1 MGLSP
6 SARPRRPCSPPQP
19 LPVSLRGAGCAGRG
33 PAQAAAPRGTSCAGL
48 GQGNGVCPG
57 PGGPGDGQQDCGTK
71 ISSPGVPE
79 GSPSLLGEKADAVL
93 SPVPL
98 SPCPLWPQARC
109 CSPQGGALPC
119 PPQAGPQ
126 APRHGNQHNSCPA
139 VPWLGRAQG
148 ENGRGLHGRGCTAPQ
163 HTLSTPQPG
172 AHVQGTGSPWW
183 RQCWPAGAHQ
193 QVTGL
198 YTGSSLRR
206 LLGCCWLLQE
216 SGAQSREG
224 TQAGGHRTRTA
235 AAASTA
241 GGAEEPQG

>member
-1 MGLSP
+1 MS
-6 SARPRRPCSPPQP
+6 RPWRPW
-19 LPVSLRGAGCAGRG
+19 GWA
-33 PAQAAAPRGTSCAGL
+33 AGL
-48 GQGNGVCPG
+48 W
-57 PGGPGDGQQDCGTK
+57 TK

-93 SPVPL
+93 STVPL

-109 CSPQGGALPC
+109 CSPQGRALPC

-148 ENGRGLHGRGCTAPQ
+148 EDGRGLHGRGCTAPQ

-172 AHVQGTGSPWW
+172 AYVQGTGSPRW
-183 RQCWPAGAHQ
+183 RQRWPAGAHQ

-198 YTGSSLRR
+198 YTSSSLRR

-216 SGAQSREG
+216 SGAQSRGG
-224 TQAGGHRTRTA
+224 TQAGGHRTRTD